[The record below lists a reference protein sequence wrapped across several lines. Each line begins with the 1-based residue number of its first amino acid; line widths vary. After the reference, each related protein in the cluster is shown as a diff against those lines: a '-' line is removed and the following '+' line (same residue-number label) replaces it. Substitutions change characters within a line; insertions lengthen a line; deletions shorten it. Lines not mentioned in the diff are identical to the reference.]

1 MICRVP
7 SMFVIVYVLVC
18 LPDRITLLSCPT
30 SSNDLH
36 VYIGAPFVYVFK
48 SESFM
53 RYLVHLASSS
63 GILRWLGPWG
73 TWADRPIRQ
82 YSAVYG
88 MRGFGILQRKKAE
101 LIREQYTYFSI
112 ASVTPLKHMYPTHQ
126 NFELFRLDS
135 FLSFLRNPSVT
146 MLFPVLGTRIVM
158 RSPSLQS

>member
-63 GILRWLGPWG
+63 GILRWLEPWG
-73 TWADRPIRQ
+73 TWSDRPIRQ
-82 YSAVYG
+82 YSAVYD
-88 MRGFGILQRKKAE
+88 MRGFGTLQRKK
-101 LIREQYTYFSI
+101 
-112 ASVTPLKHMYPTHQ
+112 
-126 NFELFRLDS
+126 
-135 FLSFLRNPSVT
+135 
-146 MLFPVLGTRIVM
+146 
-158 RSPSLQS
+158 